1 MGSTASAVRPA
12 MEGLTHETIMSE
24 PSHRSAYVA
33 VLNSGRVCFCLILV
47 PSNGPPESANPKN
60 GCRHPKLAVRSQIK
74 MAAGIQEWMP
84 AAIIWVPDGSY

>member
-33 VLNSGRVCFCLILV
+33 VLDSGRVCCRHILV
-47 PSNGPPESANPKN
+47 PSNEPPESANPKN
-60 GCRHPKLAVRSQIK
+60 GCLHPKLTVPSQIK
-74 MAAGIQEWMP
+74 MAAGIQKWMQ
-84 AAIIWVPDGSY
+84 AAFISVPKVSY